1 MQIINGK
8 WVDQY
13 EDPIDERTSY
23 KLVNLGKQVQSIYG
37 RDNITYDRLKL
48 VHLLTSLN
56 EKDERNLSRILE
68 EGLLDKVIYS

>member
-48 VHLLTSLN
+48 VHLLTSLT

-68 EGLLDKVIYS
+68 EGLLDKVI

>member
-13 EDPIDERTSY
+13 EDPIDERTSW

-48 VHLLTSLN
+48 VHLLTSLT

-68 EGLLDKVIYS
+68 EGLLDKVI

>member
-13 EDPIDERTSY
+13 EDPIDERTSW

-48 VHLLTSLN
+48 VHLLTSLT

-68 EGLLDKVIYS
+68 EGLLNKVI

>member
-13 EDPIDERTSY
+13 EDPIDERTSW

-37 RDNITYDRLKL
+37 KDNITYDRLKL
-48 VHLLTSLN
+48 VHLLTSLT
-56 EKDERNLSRILE
+56 EKDESNLSRILE